1 MTTVH
6 VPNAE
11 AMEKVGRWL
20 GSKLRAGDVV
30 VLHGPLGAG
39 KTTLTRGIGESL
51 GLTSPVQSPTFIV
64 AREHTRLDRHEPP
77 FVHID
82 AYRIRSSIELHD
94 LDIDW
99 DGSISVMEWGRHH
112 VEAVATQWLDVD
124 IVIPGGDE
132 DYPVGVEFTAPEDRM
147 VVFSAHSSAG
157 DPDDHLTEIVEAARD
172 CLD

>member
-6 VPNAE
+6 VQNAE
-11 AMEKVGRWL
+11 AMERVGRWL
-20 GSKLRAGDVV
+20 ASQLRSGDVV

-64 AREHTRLDRHEPP
+64 AREHARLDRREPP

-82 AYRIRSSIELHD
+82 AYRIRSAVELHD

-99 DGSISVMEWGRHH
+99 EDSISVIEWGRHH
-112 VEAVATQWLDVD
+112 VEAVASQWLDVE
-124 IVIPGGDE
+124 IIIPGANDGALS
-132 DYPVGVEFTAPEDRM
+132 GTEFTPPEDRLL
-147 VVFSAHSSAG
+147 VFSAHSATG
-157 DPDDHLTEIVEAARD
+157 EIDAHLSDIVEAARD
-172 CLD
+172 CLS